1 MGAFSGILDLLF
13 PPRCTFCR
21 KILKRGENDICS
33 SCAESL
39 PKCDGEKAVQKGQ
52 YYSKCISP
60 LYYQDIV
67 RDSILRYKFGSK
79 KGYVTCYSKILARC
93 LADNYRGKYDLI
105 TWVPISADR
114 LKTRGYDQAMI
125 LAMAT
130 ALEMDD
136 VAAETLKKTRDNP
149 AQSSLGGKDERRAN
163 VTGAYTATDPELI
176 EGKRILLIDDIV
188 TTGATLSECARTLL
202 LAGAGEVMCAT
213 IARIKESKT
222 ADN

>member
-1 MGAFSGILDLLF
+1 MQ
-13 PPRCTFCR
+13 
-21 KILKRGENDICS
+21 
-33 SCAESL
+33 
-39 PKCDGEKAVQKGQ
+39 DGE

-93 LADNYRGKYDLI
+93 IEDNYGGKYDLI
-105 TWVPISADR
+105 TWVPISTDR

-130 ALEMDD
+130 ALEIDD

-149 AQSSLGGKDERRAN
+149 AQSSLGEKDERRAN
-163 VTGAYTATDPELI
+163 VTGAYTVTDLELI

-188 TTGATLSECARTLL
+188 TTGATLAECARTLL

-213 IARIKESKT
+213 IARIKELK
-222 ADN
+222 AANN

>member
-1 MGAFSGILDLLF
+1 MSVFSGILDLLF

-21 KILKRGENDICS
+21 RILKRGENDFCS
-33 SCAESL
+33 SCAGNL
-39 PKCDGEKAVQKGQ
+39 PVCEGSQAMQDGE

-93 LADNYRGKYDLI
+93 IEDNYGGKYDLI
-105 TWVPISADR
+105 TWVPISTDR

-130 ALEMDD
+130 ALEIDD

-149 AQSSLGGKDERRAN
+149 AQSSLGEKDERRAN
-163 VTGAYTATDPELI
+163 VTGAYTVTDLELI

-188 TTGATLSECARTLL
+188 TTGATLAECARTLL

-213 IARIKESKT
+213 IARIKELK
-222 ADN
+222 AANN